1 MIEAMLPAIDDPFH
15 ESPILDL
22 LTTPTVSFLGDL
34 LAHWQAWSKAG
45 GMPHRDRFD
54 PVDFPR
60 LLPDLSLIGID
71 RHANAYRDYDVLFRS
86 IGTRLGQHF
95 SMTGF
100 TRRHLSDLGAPFAP
114 RWFTVYDRLRHTAQ
128 PLTVSGV
135 PYLMNKTYLRFEIL
149 LLPLTAGP
157 DERGTAHVDFAL
169 YAAHFEPNLA
179 VRHHPS

>member
-1 MIEAMLPAIDDPFH
+1 
-15 ESPILDL
+15 
-22 LTTPTVSFLGDL
+22 
-34 LAHWQAWSKAG
+34 
-45 GMPHRDRFD
+45 
-54 PVDFPR
+54 
-60 LLPDLSLIGID
+60 
-71 RHANAYRDYDVLFRS
+71 
-86 IGTRLGQHF
+86 
-95 SMTGF
+95 
-100 TRRHLSDLGAPFAP
+100 RRHLSDLGAPFAP

-149 LLPLTAGP
+149 FLPLTAGP